1 MVYRWCPC
9 FFTYLLSTLP
19 AIWLLQLSQYETFV
33 NSQQQPGQSNS
44 FLQPA
49 LLNNITTVNTI
60 TTRDLD
66 NIGSSTASVPLSTES
81 PFEVNRIKLTRLSE
95 SIIKIKMCTTVLPT
109 ESDSDVMFCLQSY
122 FKTNKSFK
130 QNLIAIFMPPKE
142 LWEA

>member
-1 MVYRWCPC
+1 MIYRWCPC

-49 LLNNITTVNTI
+49 LLNNVTTVNII

-66 NIGSSTASVPLSTES
+66 NIGSSTTTVPLSTES
-81 PFEVNRIKLTRLSE
+81 PFEVNRIKLTRLAQ
-95 SIIKIKMCTTVLPT
+95 SIFLKKMCTTVLPT
-109 ESDSDVMFCLQSY
+109 KSDSDVMFCLQSY
-122 FKTNKSFK
+122 FKTTKSF
-130 QNLIAIFMPPKE
+130 
-142 LWEA
+142 